1 MDTQTQKKF
10 KIWQWR
16 TIIVTMIG
24 YAFFYFVRK
33 NFSFAMPGL
42 SAEYGISNTS
52 FGIVMTIVGLVYG
65 FSRYFNGIL
74 ADRMN
79 ARYHMSIGLALCALA
94 SLAFGFIPHLLGVNI
109 GVAPHSLI
117 VAFATLLVINNIF
130 QGSGFPPCA
139 RLLSHWIPP
148 QELATKQ
155 SIWNTSHS
163 IGASILAILC
173 GFIMANMGTDL
184 SHSQKD
190 VDKITYNYV
199 TTLFKDDVKKSDDN
213 IAKVIKDICYFNDG
227 TTRHKIEGLYGI
239 EQIED
244 GYEVAVRYT
253 LKNNPTDTLVK
264 TYAFSKENFL
274 AVKAVVD
281 KAETEDKEISSSE
294 IAKAC
299 NIDKAQAKAT
309 QAIVTRTEHT
319 GAWQWAF
326 WIPALIA
333 LVGAVGLFAL
343 LRDTP
348 KSVGLPELESSKTSL
363 DNDDSDPAA
372 RRAYVKKMVYKNPV
386 VWILSIANFFVYV
399 VRFSVLDWGPKFL
412 TEACNMSFEEAAIAV
427 SAFEIMA
434 IVGTLVAGWVTDKC
448 FRGLAHRT
456 CMWCMVGA
464 GLSMAGFYVFYLNPG
479 MVPGWA
485 LIGILAMAGF
495 FIYGPQALVGIA
507 VTNQATKKAAGTA
520 NGLVGIFG
528 YLSTAVSGFGIGWLA
543 DNYGWDY
550 VFIGVI
556 AMAIIGV
563 LIFMSIWGAKRDGY
577 DKANS

>member
-1 MDTQTQKKF
+1 MDTQTQKRF

-42 SAEYGISNTS
+42 AAEYGISNTS

-79 ARYHMSIGLALCALA
+79 ARYHMSLGLALCALA
-94 SLAFGFIPHLLGVNI
+94 SLAFGFIPHLLGIEI
-109 GVAPHSLI
+109 GDAPHTLI
-117 VAFATLLVINNIF
+117 VAFAVLLVLNNIF

-184 SHSQKD
+184 SNSQQD
-190 VDKITYNYV
+190 VDKITSNYV
-199 TTLFKDDVKKSDDN
+199 TTLFKDDVKKSN
-213 IAKVIKDICYFNDG
+213 EAIGKVVKVCEP
-227 TTRHKIEGLYGI
+227 KALEEG
-239 EQIED
+239 
-244 GYEVAVRYT
+244 GYIVDVVCKMKEGKQDST
-253 LKNNPTDTLVK
+253 F
-264 TYAFSKENFL
+264 TYLFSKDNFL
-274 AVKAVVD
+274 AVKEAVD
-281 KAETEDKEISSSE
+281 KASESGVKVSSSE
-294 IAKAC
+294 IAKQC

-326 WIPALIA
+326 WIPGLIA
-333 LVGAVGLFAL
+333 LLGALALFAL

-363 DNDDSDPAA
+363 DAEDTPAA
-372 RRAYVKKMVYKNPV
+372 RRAYVQKMVYKNPI
-386 VWILSIANFFVYV
+386 VWALSLANFFVYV

-412 TEACNMSFEEAAIAV
+412 TEACNMTFEQAAAAV
-427 SAFEIMA
+427 GAFEIMA
-434 IVGTLVAGWVTDKC
+434 IVGTLVAGWVTDR
-448 FRGLAHRT
+448 FFAGRAHRT

-464 GLSMAGFYVFYLNPG
+464 GISMGAFYMFYLHPG

-485 LIGILAMAGF
+485 LIGVWLWRASSSM
-495 FIYGPQALVGIA
+495 VHRHWW
-507 VTNQATKKAAGTA
+507 
-520 NGLVGIFG
+520 
-528 YLSTAVSGFGIGWLA
+528 VSP
-543 DNYGWDY
+543 
-550 VFIGVI
+550 
-556 AMAIIGV
+556 
-563 LIFMSIWGAKRDGY
+563 
-577 DKANS
+577 

>member
-10 KIWQWR
+10 KVWQWR
-16 TIIVTMIG
+16 TIIATMIG

-42 SAEYGISNTS
+42 AAEYGISNTS

-79 ARYHMSIGLALCALA
+79 ARYHMSIGLALCAVA
-94 SLAFGFIPHLLGVNI
+94 SLAFGFIPHLLGIEI
-109 GVAPHSLI
+109 GDAPHTLI
-117 VAFATLLVINNIF
+117 IVFAILLVLNNIF

-148 QELATKQ
+148 HELATKQ

-173 GFIMANMGTDL
+173 GFIMANMGNDVST
-184 SHSQKD
+184 SQKD
-190 VDKITYNYV
+190 VDNITKNYV
-199 TTLFKDDVKKSDDN
+199 TTLFKDDVKKSN
-213 IAKVIKDICYFNDG
+213 EAIGKVVKICEPELLENGGYVVNVICSM
-227 TTRHKIEGLYGI
+227 KEGKT
-239 EQIED
+239 D
-244 GYEVAVRYT
+244 STFTYT
-253 LKNNPTDTLVK
+253 
-264 TYAFSKENFL
+264 FSQDNFL
-274 AVKAVVD
+274 AVKAAVD
-281 KAETEDKEISSSE
+281 AATENGAKVSSSE
-294 IAKAC
+294 IAEKC

-309 QAIVTRTEHT
+309 LAIVTRTEHT
-319 GAWQWAF
+319 GAWKWSF
-326 WIPALIA
+326 WIPGLIA
-333 LVGAVGLFAL
+333 LLGALALFAV

-363 DNDDSDPAA
+363 NNDDTPAA
-372 RRAYVKKMVYKNPV
+372 RRAYVRKMVYKNPI
-386 VWILSIANFFVYV
+386 VWALSIANFFVYV

-412 TEACNMSFEEAAIAV
+412 TEACNMTFEQAAAAV
-427 SAFEIMA
+427 GAFEIMA
-434 IVGTLVAGWVTDKC
+434 IVGTLVAGWVTDK
-448 FRGLAHRT
+448 FFAGRAHRT
-456 CMWCMVGA
+456 CMCCMVGA
-464 GLSMAGFYVFYLNPG
+464 GISMAAFYFFYLNPG

-485 LIGILAMAGF
+485 LIGVLAMAGF

-528 YLSTAVSGFGIGWLA
+528 YLSTAVSGIGIGWLA
-543 DNYGWDY
+543 DKFGWNY
-550 VFIGVI
+550 VFVSVI
-556 AMAIIGV
+556 AMAVIGI
-563 LIFMSIWGAKRDGY
+563 LIFVAIWGAKRDGY

>member
-1 MDTQTQKKF
+1 MDIQTQKKF

-16 TIIVTMIG
+16 TIIATMIG

-79 ARYHMSIGLALCALA
+79 ARYHMSIGLALCAMA
-94 SLAFGFIPHLLGVNI
+94 SLAFGFIPHLLGVEI
-109 GVAPHSLI
+109 GDAPHILI
-117 VAFATLLVINNIF
+117 VVFAILLVLNNIF

-173 GFIMANMGTDL
+173 GFIMANMGTDV
-184 SHSQKD
+184 SKTPED
-190 VDKITYNYV
+190 VNKITYNYV

-213 IAKVIKDICYFNDG
+213 IAKVIKVCEPKATEN
-227 TTRHKIEGLYGI
+227 
-239 EQIED
+239 
-244 GYEVAVRYT
+244 GYEVDVRYT
-253 LKNNPTDTLVK
+253 LKTDVTDTLVK
-264 TYAFSKENFL
+264 TYAFSQDNFL
-274 AVKAVVD
+274 AVKAIAD
-281 KAETEDKEISSSE
+281 KAEEKKAGSSD

-309 QAIVTRTEHT
+309 LAIVTRTEHT
-319 GAWQWAF
+319 GAWRWSF
-326 WIPALIA
+326 WIPGLIA
-333 LVGAVGLFAL
+333 LLGALALFVT

-363 DNDDSDPAA
+363 DEKDDNPAA
-372 RRAYVKKMVYKNPV
+372 RREYVRKMVYKNPI
-386 VWILSIANFFVYV
+386 VWILAIANFFVYV

-412 TEACNMSFEEAAIAV
+412 TEACNMSFEEAAYAV

-434 IVGTLVAGWVTDKC
+434 IVGTLVAGWITDK
-448 FRGLAHRT
+448 FFAGRAHRT

-464 GLSMAGFYVFYLNPG
+464 GVAMAAFYLFYLHPG

-485 LIGILAMAGF
+485 LIGVLAMAGF

-528 YLSTAVSGFGIGWLA
+528 YLSTAVSGVGIGWLA
-543 DNYGWDY
+543 DNYGWNY
-550 VFIGVI
+550 VFISVI
-556 AMAIIGV
+556 AMAVVGM
-563 LIFMSIWGAKRDGY
+563 LIFLAVWGAKRDGY

>member
-1 MDTQTQKKF
+1 MDTQTQKRF

-42 SAEYGISNTS
+42 AAEYGISNTS

-79 ARYHMSIGLALCALA
+79 ARYHMSLGLALCALA
-94 SLAFGFIPHLLGVNI
+94 SLAFGFIPHLLGIEI
-109 GVAPHSLI
+109 GDAPHTLI
-117 VAFATLLVINNIF
+117 VAFAVLLVLNNIF

-184 SHSQKD
+184 SNSQQD
-190 VDKITYNYV
+190 VDKITSNYV
-199 TTLFKDDVKKSDDN
+199 TTLFKDDVKKSN
-213 IAKVIKDICYFNDG
+213 EAIGKVVKVCEPKALEEGGYIVDVVCKMKEGKKDSTF
-227 TTRHKIEGLYGI
+227 
-239 EQIED
+239 
-244 GYEVAVRYT
+244 
-253 LKNNPTDTLVK
+253 
-264 TYAFSKENFL
+264 TYLFSKDNFL
-274 AVKAVVD
+274 AVKEAVD
-281 KAETEDKEISSSE
+281 KAGENGVKVSSSE
-294 IAKAC
+294 IAKQC

-326 WIPALIA
+326 WIPGLIA
-333 LVGAVGLFAL
+333 LLGALALFAL

-363 DNDDSDPAA
+363 DTEDTPAA
-372 RRAYVKKMVYKNPV
+372 RRAYVQKMVYKNPI
-386 VWILSIANFFVYV
+386 VWALSIANFFVYV

-412 TEACNMSFEEAAIAV
+412 TEACNMTFEQAAAAV
-427 SAFEIMA
+427 GAFEIMA
-434 IVGTLVAGWVTDKC
+434 IVGTLVAGWVTDH
-448 FRGLAHRT
+448 FFAGRAHRT

-464 GLSMAGFYVFYLNPG
+464 GISMGAFYMFYLHPG

-485 LIGILAMAGF
+485 LIGVLAMAGF

-507 VTNQATKKAAGTA
+507 VSNQATKKAAGTA

-528 YLSTAVSGFGIGWLA
+528 YLSTAVSGVGIGWLA
-543 DNYGWDY
+543 DNYGWNY
-550 VFIGVI
+550 VFISVI
-556 AMAIIGV
+556 AMAIVGT
-563 LIFMSIWGAKRDGY
+563 LIFLAIWGAKRDGY
-577 DKANS
+577 DKANN

>member
-1 MDTQTQKKF
+1 MDTQTQKRF
-10 KIWQWR
+10 TIWQWR

-42 SAEYGISNTS
+42 AAEYGISNTS
-52 FGIVMTIVGLVYG
+52 FGVVMTIVGLVYG

-94 SLAFGFIPHLLGVNI
+94 SLAFGFIPHLLGIEI
-109 GVAPHSLI
+109 GDAPHTLI
-117 VAFATLLVINNIF
+117 VVFAILLVLNNIF

-184 SHSQKD
+184 SSSQQD
-190 VDKITYNYV
+190 VDKITSNYV
-199 TTLFKDDVKKSDDN
+199 TTLFKDDVKKSN
-213 IAKVIKDICYFNDG
+213 EAIAKVVKVCEPKALEEGGYIIDVVCKMKDGKADSTF
-227 TTRHKIEGLYGI
+227 
-239 EQIED
+239 
-244 GYEVAVRYT
+244 
-253 LKNNPTDTLVK
+253 
-264 TYAFSKENFL
+264 TYIFSKDNFL
-274 AVKAVVD
+274 AVKATVD
-281 KAETEDKEISSSE
+281 KATESGAKASISE
-294 IAKAC
+294 IAKQC

-326 WIPALIA
+326 WIPGLIA
-333 LVGAVGLFAL
+333 LVGALGLFVF

-363 DNDDSDPAA
+363 DEADNDPAA
-372 RRAYVKKMVYKNPV
+372 RRAYVQKMVYKNPI
-386 VWILSIANFFVYV
+386 VWALSIANFFVYV

-412 TEACNMSFEEAAIAV
+412 TEACNMTFEQAAAAV
-427 SAFEIMA
+427 GAFEIMA
-434 IVGTLVAGWVTDKC
+434 IVGTLVAGWVTDK
-448 FRGLAHRT
+448 FFAGRAHRT

-464 GLSMAGFYVFYLNPG
+464 GAAMGAFYMFYLHPG

-485 LIGILAMAGF
+485 LIAVLAMAGF

-528 YLSTAVSGFGIGWLA
+528 YLSTAVSGIGIGWLA
-543 DNYGWDY
+543 DNYGWNY
-550 VFIGVI
+550 VFVSVI
-556 AMAIIGV
+556 AMAVIGI
-563 LIFMSIWGAKRDGY
+563 LIFMAIWGAKRDGY

>member
-1 MDTQTQKKF
+1 MDTQTQKRF
-10 KIWQWR
+10 KVWQWR
-16 TIIVTMIG
+16 TIIATMIG
-24 YAFFYFVRK
+24 YALFYFVRK

-94 SLAFGFIPHLLGVNI
+94 SIAFGFIPHILGIEI
-109 GVAPHSLI
+109 GDAPHSLI

-148 QELATKQ
+148 KELATKQ

-173 GFIMANMGTDL
+173 GAIMANMGTDV
-184 SHSQKD
+184 SNSQQD
-190 VDKITYNYV
+190 VDKITNNYV
-199 TTLFKDDVKKSDDN
+199 TTLFKDDVKKSNDDVK
-213 IAKVIKDICYFNDG
+213 KVVKVLKPEHLENGGCTVDVVCVLKSNPNQKDTI
-227 TTRHKIEGLYGI
+227 
-239 EQIED
+239 
-244 GYEVAVRYT
+244 
-253 LKNNPTDTLVK
+253 
-264 TYAFSKENFL
+264 TYNFSKENFL
-274 AVKAVVD
+274 AVKALVD
-281 KAETEDKEISSSE
+281 KAEQEKREISDAE
-294 IAKAC
+294 IAEQC

-363 DNDDSDPAA
+363 DNDDNDPVA
-372 RRAYVKKMVYKNPV
+372 RRAYVKKMVYNNPI
-386 VWILSIANFFVYV
+386 VWALAIANFFVYV

-412 TEACNMSFEEAAIAV
+412 TEACSMSFEEAAVAV
-427 SAFEIMA
+427 GAFEIMA
-434 IVGTLVAGWVTDKC
+434 IVGTLVAGWVTDKF

-464 GLSMAGFYVFYLNPG
+464 GLSMGVFYLFYLNPG

-485 LIGILAMAGF
+485 LIGVLAMAGF
-495 FIYGPQALVGIA
+495 FIYGPQALVGVA

-528 YLSTAVSGFGIGWLA
+528 YLSTAVSGFGFGWLA
-543 DNYGWDY
+543 DNYGWNY

-556 AMAIIGV
+556 AMTIIGMA
-563 LIFMSIWGAKRDGY
+563 IFLSVWGAKRDGY

>member
-1 MDTQTQKKF
+1 MDTQTQKRF
-10 KIWQWR
+10 KVWQWR

-42 SAEYGISNTS
+42 AAEYGISNTS

-117 VAFATLLVINNIF
+117 VAFAILLVLNNIF

-199 TTLFKDDVKKSDDN
+199 TTLFKDDVKKSDGE
-213 IAKVIKDICYFNDG
+213 ISKVIKVCKPRATEN
-227 TTRHKIEGLYGI
+227 
-239 EQIED
+239 
-244 GYEVAVRYT
+244 GYEVDVRYT
-253 LKNNPTDTLVK
+253 LKKDVKDTLTK
-264 TYAFSKENFL
+264 TYAFSHENFM
-274 AVKAVVD
+274 AVKSAVD
-281 KAETEDKEISSSE
+281 KAAEDNTKVSSSE
-294 IAKAC
+294 IAKEC
-299 NIDKAQAKAT
+299 NIDKAQVKAT

-326 WIPALIA
+326 WIPGLIA
-333 LVGAVGLFAL
+333 LVGAAALFAL

-363 DNDDSDPAA
+363 DNDDNDPAA

-464 GLSMAGFYVFYLNPG
+464 GLSMAGFYMFYLNPG
-479 MVPGWA
+479 MVPGWV
-485 LIGILAMAGF
+485 LIGVLAMAGF

-528 YLSTAVSGFGIGWLA
+528 YLSTAVSGIGIGWLA

>member
-1 MDTQTQKKF
+1 MDTQTQKRF

-42 SAEYGISNTS
+42 AAEYGISNTS

-79 ARYHMSIGLALCALA
+79 ARYHMSLGLALCALA
-94 SLAFGFIPHLLGVNI
+94 SLAFGFIPHLLGIEI
-109 GVAPHSLI
+109 GDAPHTLI
-117 VAFATLLVINNIF
+117 VAFAVLLVLNNIF

-184 SHSQKD
+184 SNSQQD
-190 VDKITYNYV
+190 VDKITSNYV
-199 TTLFKDDVKKSDDN
+199 TTLFKDDVKKSNEAIGKVVKVCEPKALEEGGN
-213 IAKVIKDICYFNDG
+213 IVDVVCKMKEGKKDSTF
-227 TTRHKIEGLYGI
+227 
-239 EQIED
+239 
-244 GYEVAVRYT
+244 
-253 LKNNPTDTLVK
+253 
-264 TYAFSKENFL
+264 TYLFSKDNFL
-274 AVKAVVD
+274 AVKEAVD
-281 KAETEDKEISSSE
+281 KASESGVKVSSSE
-294 IAKAC
+294 IAKQC

-326 WIPALIA
+326 WIPGLIA
-333 LVGAVGLFAL
+333 LLGALALFAL

-363 DNDDSDPAA
+363 DAEDTPAA
-372 RRAYVKKMVYKNPV
+372 RRAYVQKMVYKNPI
-386 VWILSIANFFVYV
+386 VWALSLANFFVYV

-412 TEACNMSFEEAAIAV
+412 TEACNMTFEQAAAAV
-427 SAFEIMA
+427 GAFEIMA
-434 IVGTLVAGWVTDKC
+434 IVGTLVAGWVTDR
-448 FRGLAHRT
+448 FFAGRAHRT

-464 GLSMAGFYVFYLNPG
+464 GISMGAFYMFYLHPG

-485 LIGILAMAGF
+485 LIGVLAMAGF

-507 VTNQATKKAAGTA
+507 VSNQATKKAAGTA

-528 YLSTAVSGFGIGWLA
+528 YLSTAVSGVGIGWLA
-543 DNYGWDY
+543 DNYGWNY
-550 VFIGVI
+550 VFISVI
-556 AMAIIGV
+556 AMAIVGT
-563 LIFMSIWGAKRDGY
+563 LIFLAIWGAKRDGY

>member
-1 MDTQTQKKF
+1 MAKNKKIMDTQTQKRF

-42 SAEYGISNTS
+42 AAEYGISNTS

-79 ARYHMSIGLALCALA
+79 ARYHMSLGLALCALA
-94 SLAFGFIPHLLGVNI
+94 SLAFGFIPHLLGIEI
-109 GVAPHSLI
+109 GDAPHTLI
-117 VAFATLLVINNIF
+117 VAFAVLLVLNNIF

-184 SHSQKD
+184 SNSQQD
-190 VDKITYNYV
+190 VDKITSNYV
-199 TTLFKDDVKKSDDN
+199 TTLFKDDVKKSN
-213 IAKVIKDICYFNDG
+213 EAIGKVVKVCEP
-227 TTRHKIEGLYGI
+227 KALEEG
-239 EQIED
+239 
-244 GYEVAVRYT
+244 GYIVDVVCKMKEGKQDST
-253 LKNNPTDTLVK
+253 F
-264 TYAFSKENFL
+264 TYLFSKDNFL
-274 AVKAVVD
+274 AVKEAVD
-281 KAETEDKEISSSE
+281 KASKNGVKVSSSE
-294 IAKAC
+294 IAKQC

-326 WIPALIA
+326 WIPGLIA
-333 LVGAVGLFAL
+333 LLGALALFAL

-363 DNDDSDPAA
+363 DAEDTPAA
-372 RRAYVKKMVYKNPV
+372 RRAYVQKMVYKNPI
-386 VWILSIANFFVYV
+386 VWALSIANFFVYV

-412 TEACNMSFEEAAIAV
+412 TEACNMTFEQAAAAV
-427 SAFEIMA
+427 GAFEIMA
-434 IVGTLVAGWVTDKC
+434 IVGTLVAGWVTDR
-448 FRGLAHRT
+448 FFAGRAHRT

-464 GLSMAGFYVFYLNPG
+464 GISMGAFYMFYLHPG

-485 LIGILAMAGF
+485 LIGVLAMAGF

-528 YLSTAVSGFGIGWLA
+528 YLSTAVSGIGIGWLA
-543 DNYGWDY
+543 DNYGWNY
-550 VFIGVI
+550 VFISVI
-556 AMAIIGV
+556 AMAIVGT
-563 LIFMSIWGAKRDGY
+563 LIFLAIWGAKRDGY
-577 DKANS
+577 DKANN

>member
-1 MDTQTQKKF
+1 MDTQTEKRF
-10 KIWQWR
+10 KVWQWR
-16 TIIVTMIG
+16 TIIVTMLG

-42 SAEYGISNTS
+42 AAEYGISNTS

-79 ARYHMSIGLALCALA
+79 ARYHMSFGLALCALA
-94 SLAFGFIPHLLGVNI
+94 SLAFGFTPYLLGIEI
-109 GVAPHSLI
+109 GKAPHILI
-117 VAFATLLVINNIF
+117 VVFAILLVLNNIF

-148 QELATKQ
+148 HELATKQ
-155 SIWNTSHS
+155 SVWNTSHS

-173 GFIMANMGTDL
+173 GFIMANMGTNL
-184 SHSQKD
+184 SSSQQD
-190 VDKITYNYV
+190 VNNITYNYV
-199 TTLFKDDVKKSDDN
+199 TTLFKDDVKKSDGE
-213 IAKVIKDICYFNDG
+213 ISKVIKVC
-227 TTRHKIEGLYGI
+227 TPKAT
-239 EQIED
+239 ED
-244 GYEVAVRYT
+244 GYEVDVRYT
-253 LKNNPTDTLVK
+253 LKSNVNDTLTK
-264 TYAFSKENFL
+264 TYAFSQENFL
-274 AVKAVVD
+274 AVKAVMD
-281 KAETEDKEISSSE
+281 KAAENDSEVGSSA
-294 IAKAC
+294 IAEEC

-326 WIPALIA
+326 WLPGLIA
-333 LVGAVGLFAL
+333 LVGALGLFVF

-363 DNDDSDPAA
+363 DEDDSDPAA
-372 RRAYVKKMVYKNPV
+372 RRAYVSKMVYKNPI

-412 TEACNMSFEEAAIAV
+412 TEACNMSYDQAGIAV

-434 IVGTLVAGWVTDKC
+434 IVGTLVAGWVTDK
-448 FRGLAHRT
+448 FFAGRAHRT
-456 CMWCMVGA
+456 CLWCMVGA
-464 GLSMAGFYVFYLNPG
+464 GLSMGAFYLFYLNLG
-479 MVPGWA
+479 MVPGA
-485 LIGILAMAGF
+485 VLIAILAMAGF

-528 YLSTAVSGFGIGWLA
+528 YLSTAVSGVGIGWLA
-543 DNYGWDY
+543 DNYGWNY
-550 VFIGVI
+550 VFISVI
-556 AMAIIGV
+556 AMAIVGM
-563 LIFMSIWGAKRDGY
+563 LIFAAIWGAKRDGY

>member
-1 MDTQTQKKF
+1 MDTQTEKRF
-10 KIWQWR
+10 KVWQWR
-16 TIIVTMIG
+16 TIIVTMLG

-42 SAEYGISNTS
+42 AAEYGISNTS

-79 ARYHMSIGLALCALA
+79 ARYHMSFGLALCALA
-94 SLAFGFIPHLLGVNI
+94 SLAFGFTPYLLGIEI
-109 GVAPHSLI
+109 GKAPHILI
-117 VAFATLLVINNIF
+117 VVFAILLVLNNIF

-148 QELATKQ
+148 HELATKQ
-155 SIWNTSHS
+155 SVWNTSHS

-173 GFIMANMGTDL
+173 GFIMANMGTNL
-184 SHSQKD
+184 SSSQQD
-190 VDKITYNYV
+190 VNNITYNYV
-199 TTLFKDDVKKSDDN
+199 TTLFKDDVKKSDGE
-213 IAKVIKDICYFNDG
+213 ISKVIKVC
-227 TTRHKIEGLYGI
+227 TPKAT
-239 EQIED
+239 ED
-244 GYEVAVRYT
+244 GYEVDVRYT
-253 LKNNPTDTLVK
+253 LKSNVNDTLTK
-264 TYAFSKENFL
+264 TYAFSQENFL
-274 AVKAVVD
+274 AVKAVMD
-281 KAETEDKEISSSE
+281 KAAENDSEVGSSA
-294 IAKAC
+294 IAEEC

-326 WIPALIA
+326 WLPGLIA
-333 LVGAVGLFAL
+333 LVGALGLFVF

-363 DNDDSDPAA
+363 DEDDSDPAA
-372 RRAYVKKMVYKNPV
+372 RRAYVSKMVYKNPI

-412 TEACNMSFEEAAIAV
+412 TEACNMSYDQAGIAV
-427 SAFEIMA
+427 STFEIMA
-434 IVGTLVAGWVTDKC
+434 IVGTLVAGWVTDK
-448 FRGLAHRT
+448 FFAGRAHRT
-456 CMWCMVGA
+456 CLWCMVGA
-464 GLSMAGFYVFYLNPG
+464 GLSMGAFYLFYLNLG
-479 MVPGWA
+479 MVPGA
-485 LIGILAMAGF
+485 VLIAILAMAGF

-528 YLSTAVSGFGIGWLA
+528 YLSTAVSGVGIGWLA
-543 DNYGWDY
+543 DNYGWNY
-550 VFIGVI
+550 VFISVI
-556 AMAIIGV
+556 AMAIVGM
-563 LIFMSIWGAKRDGY
+563 LIFAAIWGAKRDGY

>member
-1 MDTQTQKKF
+1 MDTQTQKRF

-42 SAEYGISNTS
+42 AAEYGTSNTS

-79 ARYHMSIGLALCALA
+79 ARYHMSLGLALCALA
-94 SLAFGFIPHLLGVNI
+94 SLAFGFIPHLLGIEI
-109 GVAPHSLI
+109 GDAPHTLI
-117 VAFATLLVINNIF
+117 VAFAVLLVLNNIF

-184 SHSQKD
+184 SNSQQD
-190 VDKITYNYV
+190 VDKITSNYV
-199 TTLFKDDVKKSDDN
+199 TTLFKDDVKKSN
-213 IAKVIKDICYFNDG
+213 EAIGKVVKVCEP
-227 TTRHKIEGLYGI
+227 KALEEG
-239 EQIED
+239 
-244 GYEVAVRYT
+244 GYIVDVVCKMKEGKQDST
-253 LKNNPTDTLVK
+253 F
-264 TYAFSKENFL
+264 TYLFSKDNFL
-274 AVKAVVD
+274 AVKEAVD
-281 KAETEDKEISSSE
+281 KAGESGVKVSSSE
-294 IAKAC
+294 IAKQC

-326 WIPALIA
+326 WIPGLIA
-333 LVGAVGLFAL
+333 LLGALALFAL

-363 DNDDSDPAA
+363 DAEDTPAA
-372 RRAYVKKMVYKNPV
+372 RRAYVQKMVYKNPI
-386 VWILSIANFFVYV
+386 VWALSIANFFVYV

-412 TEACNMSFEEAAIAV
+412 TEACNMTFEQAAAAV
-427 SAFEIMA
+427 GAFEIMA
-434 IVGTLVAGWVTDKC
+434 IVGTLVAGWITDR
-448 FRGLAHRT
+448 FFAGRAHRT

-464 GLSMAGFYVFYLNPG
+464 GISMGAFYMFYLHPG

-485 LIGILAMAGF
+485 LIAVLAMAGF

-528 YLSTAVSGFGIGWLA
+528 YLSTAVSGIGIGWLA
-543 DNYGWDY
+543 DNYGWNY
-550 VFIGVI
+550 VFISVI
-556 AMAIIGV
+556 AMAIVGT
-563 LIFMSIWGAKRDGY
+563 LIFLAIWGAKRDGY
-577 DKANS
+577 DKANN

>member
-1 MDTQTQKKF
+1 MDTQTQKRF

-42 SAEYGISNTS
+42 AAEYGISNTS

-79 ARYHMSIGLALCALA
+79 ARYHMSLGLALCALA
-94 SLAFGFIPHLLGVNI
+94 SLAFGFIPHLLGIEI
-109 GVAPHSLI
+109 GDAPHTLI
-117 VAFATLLVINNIF
+117 VAFAVLLVLNNIF

-184 SHSQKD
+184 SNSQQD
-190 VDKITYNYV
+190 VDKITSNYV
-199 TTLFKDDVKKSDDN
+199 TTLFKDDVKKSN
-213 IAKVIKDICYFNDG
+213 EAIGKVVKVCEP
-227 TTRHKIEGLYGI
+227 KALEEG
-239 EQIED
+239 
-244 GYEVAVRYT
+244 GYIVDVVCKMKEGKQDST
-253 LKNNPTDTLVK
+253 F
-264 TYAFSKENFL
+264 TYLFSKDNFL
-274 AVKAVVD
+274 AVKEAVD
-281 KAETEDKEISSSE
+281 KASKNGVKVSSSE
-294 IAKAC
+294 IAKQC

-326 WIPALIA
+326 WIPGLIA
-333 LVGAVGLFAL
+333 LLGALALFAL

-348 KSVGLPELESSKTSL
+348 KSVELPELESSKTSL
-363 DNDDSDPAA
+363 DAEDTPAA
-372 RRAYVKKMVYKNPV
+372 RRAYVQKMVYKNPI
-386 VWILSIANFFVYV
+386 VWALSLANFFVYV

-412 TEACNMSFEEAAIAV
+412 TEACNMTFEQAAAAV
-427 SAFEIMA
+427 GAFEIMA
-434 IVGTLVAGWVTDKC
+434 IVGTLVAGWVTDR
-448 FRGLAHRT
+448 FFAGRAHRT

-464 GLSMAGFYVFYLNPG
+464 GISMGAFYMFYLHPG
-479 MVPGWA
+479 LVPGWA
-485 LIGILAMAGF
+485 LIGVLAMAGF

-528 YLSTAVSGFGIGWLA
+528 YLSTAVSGVGIGWLA
-543 DNYGWDY
+543 DNYGWNY
-550 VFIGVI
+550 VFISVI
-556 AMAIIGV
+556 AMAIVGT
-563 LIFMSIWGAKRDGY
+563 LIFLAIWGAKRDGY
-577 DKANS
+577 DKANN

>member
-1 MDTQTQKKF
+1 MDTQTQKRF

-16 TIIVTMIG
+16 TIIATMIG
-24 YAFFYFVRK
+24 YALFYFVRK

-94 SLAFGFIPHLLGVNI
+94 SIAFGFIPHLLGIEI
-109 GVAPHSLI
+109 GEAPHSLI
-117 VAFATLLVINNIF
+117 VAFATLLVLNNIF

-148 QELATKQ
+148 KELATKQ

-184 SHSQKD
+184 SHSQQD
-190 VDKITYNYV
+190 VDKITNNYV
-199 TTLFKDDVKKSDDN
+199 TTLFKDDVKKSNDDVK
-213 IAKVIKDICYFNDG
+213 KVVKVLKPEHLENGGYAVDVVCVLKSNPNQKDTI
-227 TTRHKIEGLYGI
+227 
-239 EQIED
+239 
-244 GYEVAVRYT
+244 
-253 LKNNPTDTLVK
+253 
-264 TYAFSKENFL
+264 TYNFSKENFV
-274 AVKAVVD
+274 AVKALVD
-281 KAETEDKEISSSE
+281 KAEKDGKEISSSE
-294 IAKAC
+294 IAKQC

-326 WIPALIA
+326 WLPALIA

-348 KSVGLPELESSKTSL
+348 KSVGLPELESSKTSWDKD
-363 DNDDSDPAA
+363 DNDPVA
-372 RRAYVKKMVYKNPV
+372 RRSYVKKMVYKNPII
-386 VWILSIANFFVYV
+386 WALAIANFFVYV

-412 TEACNMSFEEAAIAV
+412 TEACSMSFEEAAVAV
-427 SAFEIMA
+427 GAFEIMA
-434 IVGTLVAGWVTDKC
+434 IVGTLVAGWFTDK
-448 FRGLAHRT
+448 FFAGRAHRT
-456 CMWCMVGA
+456 CLWCMVGA
-464 GLSMAGFYVFYLNPG
+464 GLSMAGFYLLYLNHEA
-479 MVPGWA
+479 VPGWT
-485 LIGILAMAGF
+485 LIAVLAMAGF
-495 FIYGPQALVGIA
+495 FIYGPQALVGVA
-507 VTNQATKKAAGTA
+507 ATNQATKKAAGTA

-528 YLSTAVSGFGIGWLA
+528 YLSTAVSGIGIGWLA
-543 DNYGWDY
+543 DNFGWNY
-550 VFIGVI
+550 VFISVI
-556 AMAIIGV
+556 AMAVIGI
-563 LIFMSIWGAKRDGY
+563 LIFMAIWGAKRDGY
-577 DKANS
+577 EKANS

>member
-10 KIWQWR
+10 TIWQWR
-16 TIIVTMIG
+16 TIITTMIG
-24 YAFFYFVRK
+24 YALFYFVRK

-42 SAEYGISNTS
+42 AAEYGISNTS

-65 FSRYFNGIL
+65 FSRYFNGVL

-79 ARYHMSIGLALCALA
+79 ARYHMSTGLALCALA
-94 SLAFGFIPHLLGVNI
+94 SLAFGFIPYMLGINI

-117 VAFATLLVINNIF
+117 VAFAILLVLNNIF

-163 IGASILAILC
+163 IGASLLAILC

-184 SHSQKD
+184 SHSQRD
-190 VDKITYNYV
+190 VENITNNYV
-199 TTLFKDDVKKSDDN
+199 TTLFKDDVKKSNAEIGKVVKVSKQDN
-213 IAKVIKDICYFNDG
+213 SNIV
-227 TTRHKIEGLYGI
+227 
-239 EQIED
+239 
-244 GYEVAVRYT
+244 EVACV
-253 LKNNPTDTLVK
+253 LKDGGKDSTFVYN
-264 TYAFSKENFL
+264 FSHENFI
-274 AVKAVVD
+274 AVKNAKGTSYKEVA
-281 KAETEDKEISSSE
+281 AE
-294 IAKAC
+294 C
-299 NIDKAQAKAT
+299 NIPVEQAKAT
-309 QAIVTRTEHT
+309 QTIVARTEHT

-326 WIPALIA
+326 WIPGLIA
-333 LVGAVGLFAL
+333 LVGALGLFVF

-363 DNDDSDPAA
+363 DDAEDDETA

-386 VWILSIANFFVYV
+386 VWALCVANFFVYV

-412 TEACNMSFEEAAIAV
+412 TEACNMTFEEAAIAV

-434 IVGTLVAGWVTDKC
+434 IIGTLVAGWATDR
-448 FRGLAHRT
+448 FFAGLAHRT

-464 GLSMAGFYVFYLNPG
+464 GLAMGAFYMFYLNPG

-485 LIGILAMAGF
+485 LIGVLALAGF

-528 YLSTAVSGFGIGWLA
+528 YLSTAISGFGIGWLA
-543 DNYGWDY
+543 DKFGWDY
-550 VFIGVI
+550 VFICVI
-556 AMAIIGV
+556 AMAIVGM
-563 LIFMSIWGAKRDGY
+563 LIFMTVWGAGRDGY

>member
-1 MDTQTQKKF
+1 MDTQTQKRF

-42 SAEYGISNTS
+42 AAEYGISNTS

-79 ARYHMSIGLALCALA
+79 ARYHMSLGLALCALA
-94 SLAFGFIPHLLGVNI
+94 SLAFGFIPHLLGIEI
-109 GVAPHSLI
+109 GDAPHTLI
-117 VAFATLLVINNIF
+117 VAFAVLLVLNNIF

-184 SHSQKD
+184 SNSQQD
-190 VDKITYNYV
+190 VDKITSNYV
-199 TTLFKDDVKKSDDN
+199 TTLFKDDVKKSN
-213 IAKVIKDICYFNDG
+213 EAIGKVVKVCEP
-227 TTRHKIEGLYGI
+227 KALEEG
-239 EQIED
+239 
-244 GYEVAVRYT
+244 GYIVDVVCKMKEGKQDST
-253 LKNNPTDTLVK
+253 F
-264 TYAFSKENFL
+264 TYLFSKDNFL
-274 AVKAVVD
+274 AVKEAVD
-281 KAETEDKEISSSE
+281 KAAESGVKVSSSE
-294 IAKAC
+294 IAKQC

-326 WIPALIA
+326 WIPGLIA
-333 LVGAVGLFAL
+333 LLGALALFAL

-363 DNDDSDPAA
+363 DAEDTPAA
-372 RRAYVKKMVYKNPV
+372 RRAYVQKMVYKNPI
-386 VWILSIANFFVYV
+386 VWALSIANFFVYV

-412 TEACNMSFEEAAIAV
+412 TEACNMTFEQAAAAV
-427 SAFEIMA
+427 GAFEIMA
-434 IVGTLVAGWVTDKC
+434 IVGTLVAGWITDK
-448 FRGLAHRT
+448 FFAGRAHRT

-464 GLSMAGFYVFYLNPG
+464 GISMGAFYMFYLHPG
-479 MVPGWA
+479 IVPGWA
-485 LIGILAMAGF
+485 LIGVLAMAGF

-528 YLSTAVSGFGIGWLA
+528 YLSTAVSGVGIGWLA
-543 DNYGWDY
+543 DNYGWNY
-550 VFIGVI
+550 VFISVI
-556 AMAIIGV
+556 AMAIVGT
-563 LIFMSIWGAKRDGY
+563 LIFLAIWGAKRDGY
-577 DKANS
+577 DKANL

>member
-1 MDTQTQKKF
+1 MDTQTQKRF
-10 KIWQWR
+10 KVWQWR

-42 SAEYGISNTS
+42 AAEYGISNTS

-94 SLAFGFIPHLLGVNI
+94 SLAFGFIPHLLGINI

-117 VAFATLLVINNIF
+117 VAFAILLVLNNIF

-148 QELATKQ
+148 HELATKQ

-199 TTLFKDDVKKSDDN
+199 TTLFKDDVKKSDGE
-213 IAKVIKDICYFNDG
+213 ISKVIKVCKPRATEN
-227 TTRHKIEGLYGI
+227 
-239 EQIED
+239 
-244 GYEVAVRYT
+244 GYEVDVRYT
-253 LKNNPTDTLVK
+253 LKKDVNDTLTK
-264 TYAFSKENFL
+264 TYAFSHENFM
-274 AVKAVVD
+274 AVKSAVDSANESNAKV
-281 KAETEDKEISSSE
+281 SSSE
-294 IAKAC
+294 IAKKC

-326 WIPALIA
+326 WIPGMIA
-333 LVGAVGLFAL
+333 LVGAVALFAL

-363 DNDDSDPAA
+363 DNDDNDPAA
-372 RRAYVKKMVYKNPV
+372 RRAYVMKMVYKNPV

-434 IVGTLVAGWVTDKC
+434 IVGTLVAGWVTDKF

-464 GLSMAGFYVFYLNPG
+464 GLSMAGFYMFYLHPG
-479 MVPGWA
+479 MVPGWV
-485 LIGILAMAGF
+485 LIGVLAMAGF

-528 YLSTAVSGFGIGWLA
+528 YLSTAVSGIGIGWLA
-543 DNYGWDY
+543 DKFGWNY
-550 VFIGVI
+550 VFVSVI
-556 AMAIIGV
+556 AMAVIGV